1 MNAADAGTLCTI
13 AEDCFNKEMHRLGWC
28 ANYMIDQEGAVV
40 GDFKY
45 KLMFM
50 YINNSKVRWGWQLLK

>member
-1 MNAADAGTLCTI
+1 MQENAADAGTLCTT

-40 GDFKY
+40 GDFST
-45 KLMFM
+45 
-50 YINNSKVRWGWQLLK
+50 N